1 MLVCCVGT
9 TDDMQYCF
17 LLRCVDADTLCC
29 VEWLFHVRGVSC
41 IAAVRFVLCC
51 DVIRCAVLCRARC
64 GMLRAASCLVVCCVV
79 LC

>member
-17 LLRCVDADTLCC
+17 LLRCVDADALCC

-41 IAAVRFVLCC
+41 SVVVQIVCAALP
-51 DVIRCAVLCRARC
+51 CAV
-64 GMLRAASCLVVCCVV
+64 S
-79 LC
+79 